1 MHHSPPPKPAVML
14 GLAVLAVE
22 LPFLLTCLL
31 VQWLKQCP
39 HCRHEWLSWPV
50 LAGVFPW
57 YFAAFCL
64 KLIPKDLSIVQL
76 KTGWG
81 VFTVCFIALIFAL
94 ARASTLWRQILAAAL
109 VVSTALAAMTFALIA
124 A

>member
-1 MHHSPPPKPAVML
+1 ML
-14 GLAVLAVE
+14 SLAALAVE
-22 LPFLLTCLL
+22 LPFFVTCVL
-31 VQWLKQCP
+31 VQLFRDCS

-57 YFAAFCL
+57 YFAAFSL

-76 KTGWG
+76 KTGGG
-81 VFTVCFIALIFAL
+81 VFTVCVIALIFAL

>member
-1 MHHSPPPKPAVML
+1 MIS
-14 GLAVLAVE
+14 LAVLAVE
-22 LPFLLTCLL
+22 LPFLVTCLL
-31 VQWLKQCP
+31 VQLLRDCS
-39 HCRHEWLSWPV
+39 HCRHEWLSWPF

-57 YFAAFCL
+57 YFATFSL

-81 VFTVCFIALIFAL
+81 VITVCFIALIFTL

-109 VVSTALAAMTFALIA
+109 VVSSALAVMAFALIA